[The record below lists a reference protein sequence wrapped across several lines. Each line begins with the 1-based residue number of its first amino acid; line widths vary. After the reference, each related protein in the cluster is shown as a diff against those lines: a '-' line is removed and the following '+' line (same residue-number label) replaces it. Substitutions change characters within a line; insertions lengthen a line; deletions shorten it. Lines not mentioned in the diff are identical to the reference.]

1 MQYELMIP
9 PFKHNGFRELNKKQ
23 AEEYFQWYVGQI
35 SVRMEMLNNYLK
47 EEGEK
52 INLDYSPGS
61 LIPLWEWYE
70 TKIVIEEKTPEDY
83 QRELDRY
90 PEWMREWVSN
100 TEISI
105 ETHMFGK
112 DIAIYFAEVIR
123 KNSADKIYWSYYS
136 KPKNRMSVNRPVLLG
151 FRAEMDLDPELI
163 ISNCTLQSSEEHNGR
178 RLFNLYKVWID
189 YISPD

>member
-1 MQYELMIP
+1 
-9 PFKHNGFRELNKKQ
+9 
-23 AEEYFQWYVGQI
+23 
-35 SVRMEMLNNYLK
+35 
-47 EEGEK
+47 
-52 INLDYSPGS
+52 
-61 LIPLWEWYE
+61 
-70 TKIVIEEKTPEDY
+70 
-83 QRELDRY
+83 
-90 PEWMREWVSN
+90 MREWVSS

-105 ETHMFGK
+105 ETHMFGI

-136 KPKNRMSVNRPVLLG
+136 KPQNRMSVNRPVLLG